1 MKRFS
6 SSRRWLAAGGLVLGL
21 LSSSVAH
28 AQTQRTSP
36 DTVRVPAMPDVALDS
51 VQVAPQTAD
60 ISGWL
65 LLDKDIQLELD
76 GAVQNLYNFKFD
88 KADKQFYSLRRRYP
102 QHPMAYFLLG
112 LSTWWKM
119 MANNVTDTRYDK
131 AFLAYF
137 DTAQAKGEAL
147 YRADPHNY
155 EACFFLAGAYGFEAR
170 LQSERHNWRK
180 ATVASRRA
188 LNYLEKSQEAN
199 GLSAEF
205 LFGQGLFNYYAVWI
219 AEEYPWLRPVLFF
232 FPKGNRERGIA
243 QLRQVGQTAFYT
255 ATEANFFLVTI
266 FNSARENHP
275 DAAYLLA
282 QKLATQFPDNS
293 RFQVDYAKLCFQLGK
308 FDECE
313 RTCRAVLNKYA
324 IGQVGYEAYA
334 GRAATYILGY
344 LMHHKYRDLAQAKD
358 YYQRCLVYSEQSGM
372 ANRGYY
378 IFAEAGLAKLA
389 INDHDLT
396 EARRYYRAVVEQSDN
411 GQDVYKEA
419 RAWLRSHPQ

>member
-1 MKRFS
+1 MKNLSFS
-6 SSRRWLAAGGLVLGL
+6 RYWLVIGGILWGL
-21 LSSSVAH
+21 LSGGRAVQ
-28 AQTQRTSP
+28 AQQRP
-36 DTVRVPAMPDVALDS
+36 GDPAVPTPREVALDS
-51 VQVAPQTAD
+51 VQVAPPTVD

-65 LLDKDIQLELD
+65 LLDKDIQTELG

-88 KADKQFYSLRRRYP
+88 KADKQFRSLRRRYP

-119 MANNVTDTRYDK
+119 VPNNATDTRYDK
-131 AFLAYF
+131 VFLAYL

-147 YRADPHNY
+147 YKADPHNY

-170 LQSERHNWRK
+170 LLSDRHNWRK

-199 GLSAEF
+199 GLSSEF

-219 AEEYPWLRPVLFF
+219 GEEYPWLRPVLFF

-255 ATEANFFLVTI
+255 GTEANFFLVNML
-266 FNSARENHP
+266 NSNREKQP
-275 DAAYLLA
+275 GAAYLLA
-282 QKLATQFPDNS
+282 RQLATQFPDNS
-293 RFQVDYAKLCFQLGK
+293 RFQLDYAKLCFQLGK
-308 FDECE
+308 FGESE
-313 RTCRAVLNKYA
+313 LACRDVLQKYA
-324 IGQVGYEAYA
+324 RGQVGYEAYA
-334 GRAATYILGY
+334 GRAAAYILGY
-344 LMHHKYRDLAQAKD
+344 LMQHQYRDMAQAKD

-378 IFAEAGLAKLA
+378 IFAETELARLA
-389 INDHDLT
+389 VQERDVPA
-396 EARRYYRAVVEQSDN
+396 ARRYYRAVVDQSDN
-411 GQDVYKEA
+411 GEDVYQEA
-419 RAWLRSHPQ
+419 RKWLRAHRQ